1 MSTDKVSLVLSSGGA
16 RGLAHLGVIE
26 SLVNDQIEIS
36 EISGSSI
43 GSVIAVF
50 YASGELNVFKDWVF
64 NLDKMGVF
72 SYMDFSVS
80 GQGLL
85 KGDKVFNQLKK
96 IIPDRK
102 IEDLNIPVSVVTTN
116 ISQNKEEVIR
126 SGSIY
131 DAIRASCSIPGL
143 VKPFVRNENEFVDGG
158 VLNPLPINALQSKDN
173 IITVNLNAQPTQK
186 KSKTLVE
193 KKVDFIVIFQF
204 LGIFLLTKMLKRV

>member
-50 YASGELNVFKDWVF
+50 YASDELNVFKDWIF

-96 IIPDRK
+96 ILPNHIKTFPINK
-102 IEDLNIPVSVVTTN
+102 IEITEAILNEEKNLKKIVKVVHLEIRKKMSIFIKKN
-116 ISQNKEEVIR
+116 KNKKIIYEVYLSISK
-126 SGSIY
+126 
-131 DAIRASCSIPGL
+131 RAL
-143 VKPFVRNENEFVDGG
+143 
-158 VLNPLPINALQSKDN
+158 
-173 IITVNLNAQPTQK
+173 
-186 KSKTLVE
+186 KS
-193 KKVDFIVIFQF
+193 F
-204 LGIFLLTKMLKRV
+204 L

>member
-50 YASGELNVFKDWVF
+50 YASGKLNVFKDWIF

-102 IEDLNIPVSVVTTN
+102 IEDLNIPCLIVTHN
-116 ISQNKEEVIR
+116 LGSSNLIS
-126 SGSIY
+126 
-131 DAIRASCSIPGL
+131 
-143 VKPFVRNENEFVDGG
+143 
-158 VLNPLPINALQSKDN
+158 
-173 IITVNLNAQPTQK
+173 
-186 KSKTLVE
+186 KSKE
-193 KKVDFIVIFQF
+193 IN
-204 LGIFLLTKMLKRV
+204 LT